1 MTYEEAPNFYQ
12 KLRSMKRY
20 DLIKLCDKQHRR
32 LERLAQICDVE
43 DVFNALQEQ
52 VLAQLRVERRDKQ
65 IGYAKDYMSACLEK
79 KGIKSEKWMSLKQLT
94 DLMIESDK
102 NSINQ

>member
-1 MTYEEAPNFYQ
+1 
-12 KLRSMKRY
+12 MKRY

-32 LERLAQICDVE
+32 LDRLAKICDVE

-52 VLAQLRVERRDKQ
+52 VLAQQKVERRDKQ
-65 IGYAKDYMSACLEK
+65 IDYAKNYMTTRLEER
-79 KGIKSEKWMSLKQLT
+79 GIKVESWMSLKKLT

-102 NSINQ
+102 DSINQ